1 MADLQREFSVDYKR
15 ATGKPLP
22 DNPDHFPPL
31 KTGSMK
37 HYLFPTEGV
46 GADSHLL
53 QLFEQAQKSIFI
65 GTPYFIPPE
74 KLIASLESALK
85 RGVSVTILVPEN
97 SDHFIVKEASFRYL
111 RRILSLGGTVCQFQ
125 NGFFHA
131 KVLLIDE
138 KVCDIGTA
146 NFDYRSLHLNHEIN
160 CFIYDKKFIVDVAA
174 AISEDISLSSNV
186 IHAQAHPGFL
196 SPEAIERGC
205 RLVENENRRSL
216 ENSARNRD
224 ALLLPARKL
233 EPAFPDF
240 RLVALRRNADQR
252 IDLREPRSL
261 LHFGVC
267 RLPAAISDVVT
278 DRIVEQHRILR
289 DHPNGLTQR
298 FFASLPRCP
307 GCR

>member
-1 MADLQREFSVDYKR
+1 MADLQREFSVDYER

-22 DNPDHFPPL
+22 DDPDHFPPL

-46 GADSHLL
+46 GADRHLL

-65 GTPYFIPPE
+65 RTPYFIPPE

-138 KVCDIGTA
+138 NVCDIGTA

-160 CFIYDKKFIVDVAA
+160 CFIYDKKFIADVSA
-174 AISEDISLSSNV
+174 AISEDIGLSS
-186 IHAQAHPGFL
+186 
-196 SPEAIERGC
+196 
-205 RLVENENRRSL
+205 
-216 ENSARNRD
+216 
-224 ALLLPARKL
+224 KL
-233 EPAFPDF
+233 TLDD
-240 RLVALRRNADQR
+240 LK
-252 IDLREPRSL
+252 DLRMTLRVKEWVGKVCKGL
-261 LHFGVC
+261 L
-267 RLPAAISDVVT
+267 
-278 DRIVEQHRILR
+278 
-289 DHPNGLTQR
+289 
-298 FFASLPRCP
+298 
-307 GCR
+307 